1 MRVISGKLKGKS
13 INFIKNSNTRPLR
26 DSVKENIFNILAH
39 SNIIKIGVK
48 FSKVLD
54 LYSGVGSF
62 GIECL
67 SREASEVSFV
77 ERSIQTSSIL
87 KENLKN
93 LSITEKT
100 NLYNEKVE
108 NVINKI
114 KNKKFTIFF
123 LDPPFADFNFINN
136 LILIKQNKLFSKNH
150 IVIIHREKNSKDKFD
165 GILKI
170 LIKKFY
176 GRSEVIFATFF

>member
-13 INFIKNSNTRPLR
+13 INFIKSTTTRPLR

-39 SNIIKIGVK
+39 SNIIKINVK
-48 FSKVLD
+48 SSKVLD

-62 GIECL
+62 GIECI
-67 SREASEVSFV
+67 SREASEVLFV

-123 LDPPFADFNFINN
+123 LDPPFTDFNFINN

-150 IVIIHREKNSKDKFD
+150 IVIIHREKNSKDIFD
-165 GILKI
+165 GILNI